1 MLPALLSLALV
12 SGAADTDKPVIAV
25 LYFENNSGSA
35 ELDLMRK
42 GLADLMVTD
51 LVAWDGV
58 TVVER
63 ERLEAVLGELKLQK
77 TKAFD
82 QAKAVQ
88 VGRFLGARYL
98 LSGKMFVQ
106 ADTLRLDATLIDA
119 QKNVNVASA
128 RAEGPK
134 DDVFGVEQK
143 LVFEVTKA
151 IDLKLKDPAARRRA
165 KVPTF
170 DALVDYSKALDL
182 SDQGEAEEAQK
193 AFAALVSKSPTFLM
207 ARERKEQAV
216 KALEAY
222 NQRKKDLMTAS
233 ALRVAKAADEALAK
247 AAQFDSLAEQAKVDF
262 LAFRVAKARLLARTL
277 KQHLSTRGSP
287 RVVLNDRRPQALE
300 TMKAWIANWRAL
312 MAEHERYLKA
322 HTTLINGSVIP
333 PSGNVKLTP
342 ELLNDAKDANLGDL
356 RLPGDWALDELA
368 RFVLAGWLNDGDS
381 FSVAPP
387 PSALLPA
394 EGTSVWKALDDRVE
408 QTLSAA
414 ANAAPTMKQRAE
426 YAALHALDFKAE
438 QLEAFERDD
447 EQVTTLQR
455 VLDTFP
461 TANGNDR
468 RESRIKDVLAGK
480 GYERGRRQQ
489 WSDGLTTCQIDDLN
503 GGRTTAVSNALKRR
517 GLEGLDQLA
526 ADFKKACGTAKTGY
540 AGYYIFQDLAFAA
553 TNAQDCERAK
563 TFWLEYLERGGSVS
577 DMIAH
582 HKNTPWCN
590 FGDLQR
596 RVTWMRFIMDGG
608 WTPEVDQFLVSIR
621 SHDGKQ
627 LVINGHNKDSTI
639 DLALYLVPDG
649 AGWRCRDAQWR
660 TSTGDQVQGTCSVTL
675 TKVAAD
681 KGGHDEGTFTASF
694 RYEADGLNRKTEL
707 TKGEFRVRRE

>member
-1 MLPALLSLALV
+1 MLHALLSLALV
-12 SGAADTDKPVIAV
+12 TGAADADKPVIAV

-35 ELDLMRK
+35 ELELMRK

-98 LSGKMFVQ
+98 LSGKIFVQ

-134 DDVFGVEQK
+134 DDVFAVEQK

-151 IDLKLKDPAARRRA
+151 IDLKLKDPSARRRA

-222 NQRKKDLMTAS
+222 NQRKKDMMTAS

-247 AAQFDSLAEQAKVDF
+247 AGQFDGLSEQAKVDF
-262 LAFRVAKARLLARTL
+262 LGFRVAKARLLARTL
-277 KQHLSTRGSP
+277 KQHLSARGSP

-322 HTTLINGSVIP
+322 HATLINGSVIP

-342 ELLNDAKDANLGDL
+342 ELVNDARDANLGDL
-356 RLPGDWALDELA
+356 RLPGEWALDELA
-368 RFVLAGWLNDGDS
+368 RFVLVGWLNDGDS

-387 PSALLPA
+387 PAALLPA
-394 EGTSVWKALDDRVE
+394 EGTAVWKALDERVE
-408 QTLSAA
+408 LTVAA
-414 ANAAPTMKQRAE
+414 TSTAAPAMKQRAE
-426 YAALHALDFKAE
+426 YAALHALDSKAE
-438 QLEAFERDD
+438 MLEDFERDD
-447 EQVTTLQR
+447 EQVTMLQR

-468 RESRIKDVLAGK
+468 REARIKDVLAGK

-489 WSDGLTTCQIDDLN
+489 WADGLATCQIDDLN
-503 GGRTTAVSNALKRR
+503 GGRTTAVSNALRRR

-526 ADFKKACGTAKTGY
+526 ADFKKACGSAKTAY

-582 HKNTPWCN
+582 HRNTPWCN

-596 RVTWMRFIMDGG
+596 RVTWMRFIMDRG

-621 SHDGKQ
+621 STDGKQ
-627 LVINGHNKDSTI
+627 LVINGHNKDSTV
-639 DLALYLVPDG
+639 DLALYLVP
-649 AGWRCRDAQWR
+649 AGTGWKCRDAQWR
-660 TSTGDQVQGTCSVTL
+660 IPSGKQVQGSCSVTL
-675 TKVAAD
+675 TKIAAD

-694 RYEADGLNRKTEL
+694 RYEEEGMTRTTEL

>member
-1 MLPALLSLALV
+1 
-12 SGAADTDKPVIAV
+12 
-25 LYFENNSGSA
+25 
-35 ELDLMRK
+35 MRK

-98 LSGKMFVQ
+98 LSGKIFVQ

-134 DDVFGVEQK
+134 DDVFAVEQK

-151 IDLKLKDPAARRRA
+151 IDLKLKDASARRRA
-165 KVPTF
+165 RVPSF

-247 AAQFDSLAEQAKVDF
+247 APQFDAMTEQAKVDF
-262 LAFRVAKARLLARTL
+262 LGFRVAKARLLARTL
-277 KQHLSTRGSP
+277 KQHLSSRGST

-312 MAEHERYLKA
+312 MAEQERYTKA
-322 HTTLINGSVIP
+322 HSQLINGAAIP
-333 PSGNVKLTP
+333 PSGNVVLTP
-342 ELLNDAKDANLGDL
+342 ELLNDARDANLGEL
-356 RLPGDWALDELA
+356 RLPGEWALDELA
-368 RFVLAGWLNDGDS
+368 RFILVGWLNDGGS
-381 FSVAPP
+381 YSVAPP
-387 PSALLPA
+387 AGALLPLEA
-394 EGTSVWKALDDRVE
+394 TATWKALDDRIE
-408 QTLSAA
+408 KNLSAA
-414 ANAAPTMKQRAE
+414 AAASPAMRQRAQDS
-426 YAALHALDFKAE
+426 ALHALDFKAE
-438 QLEAFERDD
+438 MLEHVDRDD
-447 EQVTTLQR
+447 EQVSVLQR
-455 VLDTFP
+455 ALDLFP
-461 TANGNDR
+461 AASNNTR
-468 RESRIKDVLAGK
+468 RESQIKEVLAG
-480 GYERGRRQQ
+480 GGNSRHLRER
-489 WSDGLTTCQIDDLN
+489 WADGLASCAIDDLN
-503 GGRTTAVSNALKRR
+503 ASRSHAVSTALRR
-517 GLEGLDQLA
+517 GGLEGLDQLA
-526 ADFKKACGTAKTGY
+526 ADFKKACGTAKTAY

-577 DMIAH
+577 DMVGH

-596 RVTWMRFIMDGG
+596 RVTWMRFVMDGG

-621 SHDGKQ
+621 SNDGKQ
-627 LVINGHNKDSTI
+627 LVINGHSKDSRT
-639 DLALYLVPDG
+639 DLALYLVPEG
-649 AGWRCRDAQWR
+649 AGWRCRDARWR
-660 TSTGDQVQGTCSVTL
+660 IANGAQVQGTCSVTL

-681 KGGHDEGTFTASF
+681 KGGHDEGTFSATFS
-694 RYEADGLNRKTEL
+694 YELDGAKEKTEL